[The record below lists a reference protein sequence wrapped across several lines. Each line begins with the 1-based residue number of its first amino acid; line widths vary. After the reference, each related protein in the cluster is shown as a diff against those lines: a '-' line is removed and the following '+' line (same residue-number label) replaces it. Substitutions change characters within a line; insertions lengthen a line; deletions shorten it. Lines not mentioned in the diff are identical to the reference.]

1 MFVSFYPLQATILA
15 AGSLSVI
22 LLLSHGNTWNTSCCP
37 EFKPRSR
44 PARSP
49 H

>member
-15 AGSLSVI
+15 AGSLSII
-22 LLLSHGNTWNTSCCP
+22 LLLRCGHARNTSCCP
-37 EFKPRSR
+37 EFKPCSR